1 MDILNS
7 AAQSLAYQFGGDAV
21 TYLAVASGTIGGA
34 ITQGGQLLTRL
45 LWRKAKRLWAKKP
58 EPAPEP
64 LSIVGAALM
73 RDLTGNCHIE
83 KHKRCRF
90 KAKDGEKC
98 DATVSEGLPKDC
110 GRFFPAGNLILASNT
125 EAYLA
130 VDGSLWRLER
140 NGGDVRELLSQ
151 GNLEQIT
158 ARLAELVEQHV
169 RDQRSAAEAAA
180 AKS

>member
-1 MDILNS
+1 MDLLNS
-7 AAQSLAYQFGGDAV
+7 MAQGLATHIGGEAANWLALVSGG
-21 TYLAVASGTIGGA
+21 IGGA
-34 ITQGGQLLTRL
+34 VAQGGQMLSRVT
-45 LWRKAKRLWAKKP
+45 WRRIKRLWATKEP
-58 EPAPEP
+58 EK
-64 LSIVGAALM
+64 LSVVGAAIM

-98 DATVSEGLPKDC
+98 DTTVSEGLPKDC
-110 GRFFPAGNLILASNT
+110 GRFFPAGNLILAGNT

-140 NGGDVRELLSQ
+140 NGGDVRELLSA

-158 ARLAELVEQHV
+158 VRLAELVEQHV